1 MCTGESTTTKMLF
14 LNNIKVF
21 LTVLVV
27 THHTAITYGA
37 LGSWFYYEPT
47 EDMFVKVLLTLFAAI
62 NQSFFM
68 GFFFLIAGYF
78 TPASFNRKGAGRY
91 MKDRLVRLGIP
102 LLFFSVFIGPLL
114 SYQYYVNFTSLEFS
128 FGEFLYESFVRFKYI
143 NTGPMWF
150 VQTLLIF
157 TTVYA
162 LWRLARKSGPHIPD
176 TGLKN
181 KLPSSAAIVIYIVAL
196 AVVSF
201 IVRIWYPIGTEFV
214 NLQLGYFPG
223 YISLFAI
230 GIMAYQRN
238 WFAKLPDTTG
248 ELWMKTAV
256 YAIFAWP
263 VIVIVGGAL
272 NSETSFFAGGLHWQS
287 MAICIWESTMGTGII
302 LGLLTLFRG
311 NYNRQNNLLE
321 HMSSNA
327 YTVYIIHAPVIVL
340 LSYLLKDIPI
350 YPLLKLVLVATVGV
364 PLCFIISH
372 CMVRRIPGAG
382 RIL

>member
-1 MCTGESTTTKMLF
+1 MLTGENTTARMLF

-47 EDMFVKVLLTLFAAI
+47 EDMFVKVLLTLFAAV

-78 TPASFNRKGAGRY
+78 TPASFNRKGTGKY
-91 MKDRLVRLGIP
+91 MKDRLARLGIP
-102 LLFFSVFIGPLL
+102 LLLFTVFIGPFL
-114 SYQYYVNFTSLEFS
+114 SYQYYMNFTSLEFS

-143 NTGPMWF
+143 STGPMWF

-162 LWRLARKSGPHIPD
+162 LWRLAIKSDPDIPG

-181 KLPSSAAIVIYIVAL
+181 KLPTNAAIVIYIVAL

-201 IVRIWYPIGTEFV
+201 IARIWYPIGTEFI
-214 NLQLGYFPG
+214 NLQLAYFPG

-230 GIMAYQRN
+230 GIMAYHRN
-238 WFAKLPDTTG
+238 WLTKLPDTTG
-248 ELWMKTAV
+248 ELWMKAAV

-272 NSETSFFAGGLHWQS
+272 NSETSYFAGGIHWQS
-287 MAICIWESTMGTGII
+287 MAICIWESTVGTGII
-302 LGLLTLFRG
+302 LGLLVFFRR
-311 NYNRQNNLLE
+311 NYNRPSSLWE
-321 HMSSNA
+321 HMSNNA

-340 LSYLLKDIPI
+340 LSYLLKEIHI
-350 YPLLKLVLVATVGV
+350 YPLIKLVLVAAAGV
-364 PLCFIISH
+364 PLCFILSH
-372 CMVRRIPGAG
+372 YLVRRIPGVN